1 MCELTRMTGFMKT
14 SKDPRH
20 TERIRVMQ
28 EIFAWDFS
36 AENPL
41 VSKQSAKIKKNLK
54 KIDKFIGE
62 AAPQW
67 PIERINKI
75 DLAVLRL
82 AVYELLVEAK
92 APPKVIVDEAVEI
105 AKDYGSEA
113 SASFING
120 VLGKLI
126 TENNISTT

>member
-1 MCELTRMTGFMKT
+1 MKT

-20 TERIRVMQ
+20 RERIRVMQ

-36 AENPL
+36 NKNHLGSIQAM
-41 VSKQSAKIKKNLK
+41 QIKRHLK
-54 KIDKFIGE
+54 KIDSYIKD

-67 PIERINKI
+67 PIDRINKI

-82 AVYELLVEAK
+82 AVYELLMDPK
-92 APPKVIVDEAVEI
+92 APPKVVVDEAVEI

>member
-1 MCELTRMTGFMKT
+1 MKT

-20 TERIRVMQ
+20 RERIRVMQ
-28 EIFAWDFS
+28 EVFAWDFS
-36 AENPL
+36 KKNPL
-41 VSKQSAKIKKNLK
+41 SLNQATEIKKHLR
-54 KIDKFIGE
+54 KIDRYIE
-62 AAPQW
+62 NAAPQW

-82 AVYELLVEAK
+82 AVYELLVEPK
-92 APPKVIVDEAVEI
+92 APPKVVVDEAVEI

>member
-1 MCELTRMTGFMKT
+1 MTGKMKT

-20 TERIRVMQ
+20 RERIRIMQ

-36 AENPL
+36 SENPL
-41 VSKQSAKIKKNLK
+41 LSKLSLKIKKHLP
-54 KIDKFIGE
+54 KIDKFIKE

-67 PIERINKI
+67 PIQKINKI
-75 DLAVLRL
+75 DLAILRL
-82 AVYELLVEAK
+82 AVYELLIEIK
-92 APPKVIVDEAVEI
+92 APPKVVVDEAVEI
-105 AKDYGSEA
+105 AKDYGSES

-126 TENNISTT
+126 TEHNISTT

>member
-1 MCELTRMTGFMKT
+1 
-14 SKDPRH
+14 
-20 TERIRVMQ
+20 MQ

-41 VSKQSAKIKKNLK
+41 ISKQSAKIKKHLR

-82 AVYELLVEAK
+82 AVYELLVEPK

-126 TENNISTT
+126 TENNISAT